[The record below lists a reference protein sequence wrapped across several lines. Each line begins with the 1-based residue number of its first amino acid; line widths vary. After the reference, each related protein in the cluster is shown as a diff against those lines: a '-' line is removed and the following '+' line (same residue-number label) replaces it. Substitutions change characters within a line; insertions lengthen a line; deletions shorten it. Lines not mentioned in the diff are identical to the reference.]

1 MKNATL
7 LPPKSIIYVNN
18 SLLKTIKVWNQMAF
32 PDLYKKGDTSRF
44 IDMLNRLE
52 GYNEDISKE
61 DMYNAITLPF
71 DEKNQQIY
79 SLFIS
84 YLKDY
89 VDKEMQ
95 LDKPNICSNPT
106 LDDLE
111 IYYKKLDLYYA
122 FGKKFNM
129 IIDLEWLKEEKNY
142 ISLQINELIIT
153 NIRNLKKK
161 CPQCG
166 KKLDFTWEHKLC
178 DSCFRKNN
186 DYYDYC

>member
-1 MKNATL
+1 MT
-7 LPPKSIIYVNN
+7 
-18 SLLKTIKVWNQMAF
+18 F

-52 GYNEDISKE
+52 VYKDDISKE
-61 DMYNAITLPF
+61 DMYNVITLPF

-89 VDKEMQ
+89 IDKEIQ
-95 LDKPNICSNPT
+95 LDKPSLCNNPT

-129 IIDLEWLKEEKNY
+129 LIDSEWLKEEKNY
-142 ISLQINELIIT
+142 TSL
-153 NIRNLKKK
+153 
-161 CPQCG
+161 
-166 KKLDFTWEHKLC
+166 
-178 DSCFRKNN
+178 
-186 DYYDYC
+186 